1 MRVYLLKLKKKY
13 KNWKKGKNFGNQGFR
28 VIHYTSITMYD
39 KCVFLLSV
47 KKLKRDEIFRKFTS
61 KQIKRD
67 LVAIAWIIAKLE
79 RF

>member
-1 MRVYLLKLKKKY
+1 
-13 KNWKKGKNFGNQGFR
+13 
-28 VIHYTSITMYD
+28 MYD

-67 LVAIAWIIAKLE
+67 LVAIA
-79 RF
+79 